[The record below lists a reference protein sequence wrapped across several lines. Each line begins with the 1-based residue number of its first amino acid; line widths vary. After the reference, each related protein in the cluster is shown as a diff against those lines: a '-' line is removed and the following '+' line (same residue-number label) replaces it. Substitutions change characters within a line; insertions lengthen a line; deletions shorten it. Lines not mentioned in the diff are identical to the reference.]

1 MNEWQN
7 LAPSWMRCQLNHNQS
22 LGCCRGWWRCCSF
35 CMGSDQQS
43 IHRKQVSQ
51 QFWMK
56 MWFSISCKSLSDL
69 LCCTTFLDDFC
80 LFLGLSHQSWT
91 TWMLEFVHRELSP
104 GSLPVSW
111 YQILGPV
118 KYCIIQI
125 CKTTVGTFC
134 SPLALSPCGLDPQA
148 ATLVKQ
154 NPPNTLYTNRYP
166 YKTCSTTRLYLYISV
181 QIFF

>member
-43 IHRKQVSQ
+43 IHRKQVNQ

-111 YQILGPV
+111 YQILGLV
-118 KYCIIQI
+118 KYYHPDLQNHCGYILFS
-125 CKTTVGTFC
+125 TSTVTMWPWPPGSYFSQT
-134 SPLALSPCGLDPQA
+134 
-148 ATLVKQ
+148 
-154 NPPNTLYTNRYP
+154 NPPKYSLH
-166 YKTCSTTRLYLYISV
+166 
-181 QIFF
+181 